1 MRMTDWDRGGS
12 GRSGNVGGGKL
23 AMTAG
28 GGADSSTTGE
38 KLRREEVPLSGRG
51 CAFVTPIQSGHT
63 WVGRGSYPRMHRYMG
78 H

>member
-1 MRMTDWDRGGS
+1 MRMTDWGRGWSGGS
-12 GRSGNVGGGKL
+12 GSVGGGKL

-38 KLRREEVPLSGRG
+38 KLRREEVPLSGHG
-51 CAFVTPIQSGHT
+51 CAFVTQIQSGQT
-63 WVGRGSYPRMHRYMG
+63 WVGRGSYPRMPRYMG